1 MKLVVAVDTNFDI
14 FKTPVRFQMTAR
26 DVLMAESKDVD
37 VLDQNDRDSYFE
49 GLSYSPDRILKVN
62 DYEDSYKWK
71 IKF

>member
-1 MKLVVAVDTNFDI
+1 
-14 FKTPVRFQMTAR
+14 MTAR